1 MFLRISC
8 SGGRIWPEIKWS
20 QPFLWYFI
28 TPGGGPPPVKSKF
41 DLIIPA
47 VWLLSCLGI
56 WCHKHFLF
64 RMGNPSQQCNCTK
77 NSIYNANNK
86 NVYWK
91 LFYICIK
98 QAINTYYWIVAHN
111 NSNCYPKS
119 IIFRTR
125 FFKYHTL
132 PNLTSVNTIYDCKVC
147 RPFPLCSYKWGPFLC
162 VAHTSSLIK
171 LLFLSKTKIVNC
183 QWMNASL
190 QSRSSLATLSHS
202 VLFRAQWS
210 VQV

>member
-1 MFLRISC
+1 MVESGQRSNDPNLSC
-8 SGGRIWPEIKWS
+8 GILLHQVED
-20 QPFLWYFI
+20 
-28 TPGGGPPPVKSKF
+28 PPVKSKF
-41 DLIIPA
+41 DLIIPT

-111 NSNCYPKS
+111 NSSCYPKS

-132 PNLTSVNTIYDCKVC
+132 PNLTSVNTIYDRKVC
-147 RPFPLCSYKWGPFLC
+147 RPFPLCSSGVPSFVWL
-162 VAHTSSLIK
+162 T
-171 LLFLSKTKIVNC
+171 
-183 QWMNASL
+183 
-190 QSRSSLATLSHS
+190 LAL
-202 VLFRAQWS
+202 WS
-210 VQV
+210 NFFSCPKQK